1 MPWGLT
7 VYTEDYIMD
16 ACFLPTGKKGAE
28 YPHFPDPAFAVI
40 WRNWGLVEPSRIAKA
55 LDTDEENVRSWA
67 ARLGLDPQPSVSP
80 LWRQRGFLT
89 VIRNNWN
96 LCDYDQ
102 ILALLN
108 MTDAELEFTLREDDF
123 MWDKMGSLKPV
134 VARPTL
140 KTAYPAD
147 VIARLDEIAAFVK
160 KIDAPKENAF
170 AFIGPYKQEYTGDV
184 VIPQQDDLR
193 LVYSYFALYA
203 DTLADDAI
211 ESYPDTLL
219 AEYAKNGINAIW
231 LQALLRQLAPNPWDD
246 HEEDARL
253 RPQRL
258 ASLRALVNRAAK
270 YGIGVY
276 LYINEPRPEPDSFF
290 EKFPHLRG
298 AEYGVFRC
306 LCTSLPEVQQ
316 YLEDSMEYLF
326 REVPGLAGYFDISYS
341 ENFTNCCCRGPEPQS
356 TCPRCKDVPPQDLVA
371 AVNNSMARGAKK
383 ANPNVRVLAHTW
395 AWEPS
400 WDEDAIEQHTEG
412 QYILAVSERN
422 VPYTRGG
429 ISSTVHDYSM
439 SVIGPGENTS
449 RQWRVAQKF
458 GHRAVAKVQINGSW
472 EISSQ
477 PYVPIFE
484 LIVQHL
490 SNVKDIGVRDAM
502 LTWTV
507 GGSPSPIT
515 QFACEFLDSKQPLEE
530 ALTAFFEKEYGASAA
545 VVAEADKQFCAAYR
559 EYPFHITMIYTG
571 PHTFGPMAPF
581 FEKPT
586 GCKATMIGFPYDD
599 LDGYR
604 ACYPREILEQ
614 QFRILAEEWKK
625 GIDIL
630 EAHTDTSAKYTEL
643 CLMAKAAYCHFAS
656 AYNHIHFIISRDG
669 GDKAGMK
676 EAILA
681 EQAIV
686 RETIALRAQDSR
698 LGFEA
703 SNQYYYSMQDLVEK
717 QINLAYLL
725 ERC

>member
-1 MPWGLT
+1 
-7 VYTEDYIMD
+7 MD
-16 ACFLPTGKKGAE
+16 KCFLPTGKKAAE

-40 WRNWGLVEPSRIAKA
+40 WRNWGLVPVERIARA
-55 LDTDEENVRSWA
+55 LDTTEETVCKWAVRM
-67 ARLGLDPQPSVSP
+67 GLLPHPSVSVV
-80 LWRQRGFLT
+80 WKQRGFLT

-102 ILALLN
+102 ILTLLN
-108 MTDAELEFTLREDDF
+108 MTDEQLEFTLREDDF

-134 VARPTL
+134 VQRPAL
-140 KTAYPAD
+140 QEEYPEA
-147 VIARLDEIAAFVK
+147 VVARLEEIAALVR
-160 KIDAPKENAF
+160 KINAPADNSFEFLA
-170 AFIGPYKQEYTGDV
+170 PYREEYKDEI
-184 VIPQQDDLR
+184 VIPQQEDLR

-203 DTLADDAI
+203 DTLADDAV
-211 ESYPDTLL
+211 ESYPDRLL

-356 TCPRCKDVPPQDLVA
+356 TCPRCKDVPPQDIVA
-371 AVNNSMARGAKK
+371 IVNNSMARGAKK
-383 ANPNVRVLAHTW
+383 ANPKARILAHTW
-395 AWEPS
+395 AWDPQ
-400 WDEDAIEQHTEG
+400 WDEDAIAQHTEN

-422 VPYTRGG
+422 VRYTRGG
-429 ISSTVHDYSM
+429 ITNKVHDYSM
-439 SVIGPGENTS
+439 SVVGPGENTS
-449 RQWRVAQKF
+449 RQWRVAQKH

-484 LIVQHL
+484 LIGEHL
-490 SNVKDIGVRDAM
+490 RNVKAIGVRDAM

-515 QFACEFLDSKQPLEE
+515 QFACEYLDDETHSLEE
-530 ALTAFFEKEYGASAA
+530 ALSAFFKKEYGASAD
-545 VVAEADKQFCAAYR
+545 VVAAADKQFCAAFR
-559 EYPFHITMIYTG
+559 EYPFHINMIYNG

-581 FEKPT
+581 FEKPS
-586 GCKATMIGFPYDD
+586 GCKSTMVGFPYDD

-614 QFRILAEEWKK
+614 QFRILSEEWKK
-625 GIDIL
+625 GIEML
-630 EAHTDTSAKYTEL
+630 EAHTDNSRAYTEL
-643 CLMAKAAYCHFAS
+643 VLMAKAAYCHFAS
-656 AYNHIHFIISRDG
+656 AYNHVHFIICRDG
-669 GDKAGMK
+669 GDKVGMK
-676 EAILA
+676 AAILS
-681 EQAIV
+681 EQEV
-686 RETIALRAQDSR
+686 VTLLMQLRAADSR
-698 LGFEA
+698 IGFEA
-703 SNQYYYSMQDLVEK
+703 SNQYYYSMQDL
-717 QINLAYLL
+717 I
-725 ERC
+725 ERR